1 MEQNMTLSK
10 TKTPT
15 IAASFD
21 RPAVEREDARAAK
34 FECLA
39 DEWETETALL
49 SISDQAAQHPA
60 HHAIIDMGE
69 PVVPLILARMQSQGG
84 HWFHAL
90 QAITGANPIKPSER
104 GNIATMQAAWQ
115 EWGKLNGYA

>member
-1 MEQNMTLSK
+1 MTLSK

-15 IAASFD
+15 STAAFD
-21 RPAVEREDARAAK
+21 RPAAELEDGRAAQ
-34 FECLA
+34 FDRLA

-49 SISDQAAQHPA
+49 SFSDQAADHPA
-60 HHAIIDMGE
+60 HHAIIGMGE

-90 QAITGANPIKPSER
+90 HAITGANPIKPSER
-104 GNIATMQAAWQ
+104 GNIAAMQAAWQ

>member
-1 MEQNMTLSK
+1 MTLSK

-15 IAASFD
+15 IAAPFD
-21 RPAVEREDARAAK
+21 RPAAEWEADRAAK
-34 FECLA
+34 FDRLA
-39 DEWETETALL
+39 DEWKNETALL
-49 SISDQAAQHPA
+49 SSSDQAADHPA
-60 HHAIIDMGE
+60 HHAIIGMGE

-90 QAITGANPIKPSER
+90 HAITGANPIKPSER
-104 GNIATMQAAWQ
+104 GNIAAMQAAWQ

>member
-1 MEQNMTLSK
+1 MTLSK
-10 TKTPT
+10 TKTPSL
-15 IAASFD
+15 ASVLD
-21 RPAVEREDARAAK
+21 RPADEREAHHAA
-34 FECLA
+34 FERLA
-39 DEWETETALL
+39 DEWESETILL
-49 SISDQAAQHPA
+49 SSSDQAADHPA

-69 PVVPLILARMQSQGG
+69 PVVPLILARMRSQGG

-104 GNIATMQAAWQ
+104 GNIPAMQAAWQ